1 MYFNTINEFIE
12 MGGHGFYI
20 WLSYAIVLGLMGFYY
35 IFSKRLTKKQ
45 EQALTKF
52 YRRMNSR
59 NETSVSEQPPLGEE
73 K

>member
-1 MYFNTINEFIE
+1 MYFNSIGEFIE

-20 WLSYAIVLGLMGFYY
+20 WLSYAIVLGLMAFYY
-35 IFSKRLTKKQ
+35 IFSKRLAKKQ
-45 EQALTKF
+45 EQTLLKF

-59 NETSVSEQPPLGEE
+59 TETSNNVQTSLGEE

>member
-1 MYFNTINEFIE
+1 MYFDNVNDFFA

-20 WLSYAIVLGLMGFYY
+20 WLSYAIVLGLMAFYY
-35 IFSKRLTKKQ
+35 VFSKGLAKKQ
-45 EQALTKF
+45 EQDLTKF

-59 NETSVSEQPPLGEE
+59 HESSTNEQSSLGEE